1 MSTKIPTSL
10 ARELEKKGLT
20 FKFVTKATGQV
31 RRQTCE
37 VRYRDDG
44 RLLLSETG
52 TNDLDA
58 LRKAVKACE
67 GVARPLRDDEARR
80 KMAEQEREIAA
91 LQAKLATA
99 SAPAPEA
106 VTEPVFEPVSID
118 EPKRGRRPKP
128 DENCTTC

>member
-10 ARELEKKGLT
+10 VRELEKKGLT
-20 FKFVTKATGQV
+20 FKFVTKVVGKKREQL
-31 RRQTCE
+31 CE
-37 VRYRDDG
+37 IRYRDSD
-44 RLLLSETG
+44 RLVLSEPG
-52 TNDLDA
+52 SNDLDA
-58 LRKAVKACE
+58 LQRAVKACE
-67 GVARPLRDDEARR
+67 GVARPLRDEEARR

-99 SAPAPEA
+99 TAPAPEA
-106 VTEPVFEPVSID
+106 VTEPVFEPVPID